1 MIDNQVGYN
10 NANFK
15 TFVQNITKY
24 SITKMERTKNS
35 SIYKEKPLAEKYFNI
50 ETQRFST
57 NKKKNLDDANKIFTN
72 HFKTFQK
79 KSFQLERGEKN
90 QQKITWAEAKHNK
103 GWKYTKNGM
112 DQTYSRKMQR
122 KMNIAHF

>member
-57 NKKKNLDDANKIFTN
+57 NKKKIWMTRIKFSRIILKLSKRN
-72 HFKTFQK
+72 HFNWKEGKKPTENYLGRGKTQ
-79 KSFQLERGEKN
+79 
-90 QQKITWAEAKHNK
+90 
-103 GWKYTKNGM
+103 
-112 DQTYSRKMQR
+112 
-122 KMNIAHF
+122 